1 MHLIEGFLGK
11 MTQELRASRG
21 AGQTRGHVQR
31 QHDILR
37 ELQMVQTDWSR
48 RDTWN
53 WGDRSLE
60 KYTG

>member
-21 AGQTRGHVQR
+21 AGQTRGQVQR

-48 RDTWN
+48 RDTWK